1 MNYLQY
7 LRIQRYLQ
15 QESLN
20 SENFRDSFRDTHR
33 VFEVDQPLLYNQESQ
48 NSEILSEILDTFRDS
63 EVRFLSLFLC
73 LRSEYRET
81 MKAFAIRYI
90 LRLQSRVA
98 FFRY

>member
-20 SENFRDSFRDTHR
+20 SENFRDTHR

-81 MKAFAIRYI
+81 MKAFVIRYI